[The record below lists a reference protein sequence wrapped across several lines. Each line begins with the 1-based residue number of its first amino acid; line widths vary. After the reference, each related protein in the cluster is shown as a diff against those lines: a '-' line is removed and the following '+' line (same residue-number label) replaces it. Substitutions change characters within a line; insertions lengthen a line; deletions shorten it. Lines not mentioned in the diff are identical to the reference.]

1 MKITYGNWDPSGT
14 ETMYRL
20 AQVAKI
26 FGLHPNTIRKHIR
39 RGTLKAIKLP
49 GATSPY
55 LIPESEVQRFKE
67 RYTHDARSNH
77 STPGGEDE
85 GT

>member
-1 MKITYGNWDPSGT
+1 MNPS
-14 ETMYRL
+14 ETMYRI
-20 AQVAKI
+20 AQVAKM
-26 FGLHPNTIRKHIR
+26 FGLHPNTIRKHIK

-49 GATSPY
+49 GDTSPY

-77 STPGGEDE
+77 QALGGQDE